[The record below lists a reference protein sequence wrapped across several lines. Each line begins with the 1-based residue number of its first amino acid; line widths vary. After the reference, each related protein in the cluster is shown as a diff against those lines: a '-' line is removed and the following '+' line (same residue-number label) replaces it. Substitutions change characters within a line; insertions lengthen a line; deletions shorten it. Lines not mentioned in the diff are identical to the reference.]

1 MGTLMEEMLS
11 NWNYT
16 HSYVLYTKT
25 KLIELDTQ
33 LNRLDA
39 TSAWK
44 RMAIEVCTVSNTE
57 KGSKSATGG
66 LSMERSS
73 VHVGTTMNAPFP
85 VPTTI
90 TPLINKRVR
99 EK

>member
-16 HSYVLYTKT
+16 RSSVLSAKT

-33 LNRLDA
+33 LNRFNA

-44 RMAIEVCTVSNTE
+44 RLPIGICIVSNT
-57 KGSKSATGG
+57 KMGSRSATGG
-66 LSMERSS
+66 LSVER
-73 VHVGTTMNAPFP
+73 
-85 VPTTI
+85 I
-90 TPLINKRVR
+90 
-99 EK
+99 